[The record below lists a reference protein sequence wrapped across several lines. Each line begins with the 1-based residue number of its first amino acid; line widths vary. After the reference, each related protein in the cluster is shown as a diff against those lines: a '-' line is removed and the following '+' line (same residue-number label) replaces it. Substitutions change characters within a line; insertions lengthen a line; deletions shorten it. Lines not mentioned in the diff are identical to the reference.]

1 MHRTSVIL
9 VRTDQRE
16 LYAGKYD
23 VRRTYEGQL
32 VLTLIER
39 IGSILNFE
47 KLNTDRAYLALMT
60 TNFHE
65 GKKQVTTKIG
75 EAFSEIV
82 QFQNVVATL
91 YDKDI
96 ERFKPYRIM
105 IFCNCVYFEALK
117 ATEALEPMENEI
129 IIEYK
134 GRRKR
139 TFSFRRTYDSFV
151 PDLRKT
157 YTERSEVYASIK
169 SVGWIDEHT
178 YYRLEDAHV
187 FTEEWAKHMLEKL
200 ETVEES
206 RVYPTLSMEWVTE
219 QENFEKK
226 VLPRE
231 LYWEK
236 MRGTTA
242 NKDFWRWYLKT
253 FKEAEVVFSK
263 KFPRGRVI
271 KG

>member
-105 IFCNCVYFEALK
+105 IFCNCVHFEALK

-139 TFSFRRTYDSFV
+139 TFSFR
-151 PDLRKT
+151 
-157 YTERSEVYASIK
+157 

>member
-1 MHRTSVIL
+1 M
-9 VRTDQRE
+9 
-16 LYAGKYD
+16 
-23 VRRTYEGQL
+23 
-32 VLTLIER
+32 
-39 IGSILNFE
+39 
-47 KLNTDRAYLALMT
+47 
-60 TNFHE
+60 
-65 GKKQVTTKIG
+65 
-75 EAFSEIV
+75 
-82 QFQNVVATL
+82 
-91 YDKDI
+91 
-96 ERFKPYRIM
+96 
-105 IFCNCVYFEALK
+105 
-117 ATEALEPMENEI
+117 
-129 IIEYK
+129 
-134 GRRKR
+134 
-139 TFSFRRTYDSFV
+139 
-151 PDLRKT
+151 
-157 YTERSEVYASIK
+157 
-169 SVGWIDEHT
+169 GWIDEHT